1 MNRTVRCTTLAVLLA
16 MTAGCAVGP
25 DFQRPAAPVT
35 PTYVA
40 GTLPEQTASASGLA
54 SEAQRFAHGQ
64 EVQAQWWKA
73 FGSPALDELVA
84 AALQANP
91 DLKAAEAALRAARE
105 TAAAQRGAFWP
116 KVDAGVSS
124 TRQQTPGPLAGPL
137 VDPDV
142 ARYTLH
148 TAQLSVGYVPDVF
161 GANRRQAEA
170 LSAEVEVQRFQREAV
185 YMTLVSN
192 VVNAAI
198 EEASLRAQIA
208 ATHDLIML
216 ATRLL
221 DLSCRAHQAGQI
233 GGADVAAQEAAL
245 AQAQAALPPLE
256 KQLAEQHNQLAV
268 LAGRLPSEQ
277 AALHFEL
284 ASLSLP
290 SELPVSLPS
299 RLVEQRPDIRAAEA
313 QLHAASAQLGV
324 ATAARLPNL
333 TLTATLGGSAL
344 DLPQLFRSGSGFWSV
359 GGDLLQPIFQGRT
372 LMHQQRAAEATYD
385 QAAARYRSTVLAA
398 FQNSADALQAIVS
411 DADTLRAASASD
423 AAAKKSLA
431 MVRRRHAL
439 GATTQTE
446 VILAQQTG
454 LQAALTLAQAQAR
467 RYTNTVALYMAL
479 GGWWQER
486 GATGGQ
492 IDENR
497 LARPADD

>member
-1 MNRTVRCTTLAVLLA
+1 MIRTVRCTTLALLLA
-16 MTAGCAVGP
+16 TTAGCAVGP
-25 DFQRPAAPVT
+25 DFQRPATPVT
-35 PTYVA
+35 HSYVA
-40 GTLPEQTASASGLA
+40 GTLPEQTASVSGLA

-64 EVQAQWWKA
+64 EVQTQWWKA
-73 FGSPALDELVA
+73 FGSPELDALVA

-116 KVDAGVSS
+116 SVDAGVNA

-137 VDPDV
+137 VDANV
-142 ARYTLH
+142 TLYTLH
-148 TAQLSVGYVPDVF
+148 TAQLSIGYVPDVF
-161 GANRRQAEA
+161 GGNRRQAEA
-170 LSAEVEVQRFQREAV
+170 LSAEVDVQRFQREAV

-208 ATHDLIML
+208 ATHDLIGL

-221 DLSCRAHQAGQI
+221 DMSRREQQAGQI

-256 KQLAEQHNQLAV
+256 KRLAGQHNQLAV

-277 AALHFEL
+277 ATQHFEL

-313 QLHAASAQLGV
+313 QLHAASAQIGV

-333 TLTATLGGSAL
+333 TLTATLGSSAL
-344 DLPQLFRSGSGFWSV
+344 NVSQLFRSGSGLWSV
-359 GGDLLQPIFQGRT
+359 GEDLLQPIFQGGT

-385 QAAARYRSTVLAA
+385 QAAAQYRSTVLTA

-431 MVRRRHAL
+431 MARRQHAL
-439 GATTQTE
+439 GATTQAE
-446 VILAQQTG
+446 VILAQQTC
-454 LQAALTLAQAQAR
+454 QQTALTFVQAQAS
-467 RYTNTVALYMAL
+467 RYTNTVALYVAL
-479 GGWWQER
+479 GGWWQEPE
-486 GATGGQ
+486 ATDRQ
-492 IDENR
+492 INADH
-497 LARPADD
+497 LARPTGD